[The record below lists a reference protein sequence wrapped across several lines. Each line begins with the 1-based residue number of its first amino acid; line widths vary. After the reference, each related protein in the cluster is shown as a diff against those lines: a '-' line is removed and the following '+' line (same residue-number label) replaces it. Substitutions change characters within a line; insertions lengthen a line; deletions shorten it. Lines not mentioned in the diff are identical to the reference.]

1 MRRYPFRVLV
11 GSLLLA
17 SFAWSALGLAQE
29 APPGYPARPIRIIVS
44 SVPGGGLD
52 LISRSVGQ
60 MLAERLGQAVIV
72 DNRTGG
78 GTVVATEIAARA
90 APDGYTFFAGTDTL
104 RVVGI
109 TKRVAFDVRTAF
121 DPVVPMAGQPYIL
134 IVNPT
139 LPVKNV
145 KDLIA
150 HSMSQPVYYGSS
162 GVGTVA
168 HLGLEY
174 LTAKSGARFVHV
186 PYKGGAQSLLA
197 LLGGEI
203 QMYPGLLL
211 SAGAA
216 VKSGKARLL
225 AALSLQRIP
234 ALPDLPTV
242 AEQGFPGFK
251 ITNSYALYA
260 PAGTPR
266 PIVNAMNRL
275 VGEFMNSPQMAQ
287 KLAAEGSQAAERLTP
302 AEFKALFA
310 REYDEVERQIRQ
322 IKVKIY

>member
-1 MRRYPFRVLV
+1 MRRFTFRLLM
-11 GSLLLA
+11 GFLLLA
-17 SFAWSALGLAQE
+17 SFGWHVPSRAQDVP
-29 APPGYPARPIRIIVS
+29 AGYPSRPIRIIVS
-44 SVPGGGLD
+44 SVAGGGLD

-60 MLAERLGQAVIV
+60 MLTERLGQSVIV

-78 GTVVATEIAARA
+78 GTVVATEIAAKA

-109 TKRVAFDVRTAF
+109 TKRVAFDVRTTF

-145 KDLIA
+145 KDLVA
-150 HSMSQPVYYGSS
+150 YSMSQPLNYGSS

-174 LTAKSGARFVHV
+174 LTAKTGAKFVHV

-203 QMYPGLLL
+203 HMYPGLLL
-211 SAGAA
+211 SANAA
-216 VKSGKARLL
+216 VKSGKARPL
-225 AALSLQRIP
+225 AALSLTRIP

-251 ITNSYALYA
+251 ITNSYSLFA

-266 PIVNAMNRL
+266 PIVNAINRH

-287 KLAAEGSQAAERLTP
+287 KLTAEGSQAAERMTP
-302 AEFKALFA
+302 SEFKAFFA
-310 REYDEVERQIRQ
+310 REYEETERQISQ
-322 IKVKIY
+322 IKVKLY

>member
-1 MRRYPFRVLV
+1 LLRVLP
-11 GSLLLA
+11 GFLLVSIGWNA
-17 SFAWSALGLAQE
+17 SAPAQE
-29 APPGYPARPIRIIVS
+29 LPAGYPSRPIRIIVS

-52 LISRSVGQ
+52 LIARAVGQ
-60 MLAERLGQAVIV
+60 MLTERLGQSVIV

-78 GTVVATEIAARA
+78 GTVVATDIAARA

-109 TKRVAFDVRTAF
+109 TKRVPFDVRTAF

-139 LPVKNV
+139 TPVRDV

-150 HSMSQPVYYGSS
+150 YSKSQPVHYGSS

-174 LTAKSGARFVHV
+174 FTAKTGARFVHV

-211 SAGAA
+211 SASAA
-216 VKSGKARLL
+216 VKSGKARPL
-225 AALSLQRIP
+225 AALSLTRIP
-234 ALPDLPTV
+234 ALPEVPTV

-251 ITNSYALYA
+251 ITNSYALFA

-266 PIVNAMNRL
+266 AIVSAINRH

-287 KLAAEGSQAAERLTP
+287 KLAAEGSQAAERMTP
-302 AEFKALFA
+302 DVFKASFM
-310 REYDEVERQIRQ
+310 REYEETERQVRQ
-322 IKVKIY
+322 IKVKLY

>member
-1 MRRYPFRVLV
+1 MRRYSFRVLV
-11 GSLLLA
+11 GTLLLA
-17 SFAWSALGLAQE
+17 SFGWNAPGRAQE
-29 APPGYPARPIRIIVS
+29 VPPGYPARPIRIIVS

-60 MLAERLGQAVIV
+60 MLTERLGQSVIV

-139 LPVKNV
+139 LPVKDV

-150 HSMSQPVYYGSS
+150 YSKSQPLHYGSS

-211 SAGAA
+211 SASAA
-216 VKSGKARLL
+216 VKSGKARTL
-225 AALSLQRIP
+225 AALSLTRIP
-234 ALPDLPTV
+234 ALPEVPTV

-251 ITNSYALYA
+251 ITNSYALFA

-266 PIVNAMNRL
+266 AIVNAINRH

-287 KLAAEGSQAAERLTP
+287 KLAAEGSQAAERMTP
-302 AEFKALFA
+302 DQFKTSFM
-310 REYDEVERQIRQ
+310 REYEETERQVRQ
-322 IKVKIY
+322 IKVKLY

>member
-1 MRRYPFRVLV
+1 MRRYSFRVLA

-17 SFAWSALGLAQE
+17 SFGWSAPGGAQE
-29 APPGYPARPIRIIVS
+29 VPPGYPVRPIRIIVS

-52 LISRSVGQ
+52 LICRSVGQ
-60 MLAERLGQAVIV
+60 MLAERLGQSVIV

-109 TKRVAFDVRTAF
+109 TKRVAFDVRTDVRSGRA
-121 DPVVPMAGQPYIL
+121 DGRAALYL

-150 HSMSQPVYYGSS
+150 YSMNQPLYYGSS

-216 VKSGKARLL
+216 VKTGKARPL
-225 AALSLQRIP
+225 AALSLHAYP
-234 ALPDLPTV
+234 
-242 AEQGFPGFK
+242 
-251 ITNSYALYA
+251 
-260 PAGTPR
+260 GTPR
-266 PIVNAMNRL
+266 RADRRRAGISRLQDHEQLRAFRAGGHAPGYRQCDESPTSVN
-275 VGEFMNSPQMAQ
+275 S
-287 KLAAEGSQAAERLTP
+287 
-302 AEFKALFA
+302 
-310 REYDEVERQIRQ
+310 
-322 IKVKIY
+322 